1 MSRVCFDLQEN
12 MNVRKKTFQEWHVR
26 QSTVYRTASCLPWT
40 RTLYPFLYD
49 FNHYVDFTIDTVS
62 NSMRLRKR
70 WSLFGSGTGT
80 DYGDASIV
88 VSGAA
93 RRGGHRKWRNDV
105 VYVASREHD
114 PHTIDQVLEISGLD
128 RACSYPCGFRGSLG
142 AFMTISTL
150 PQQKNVFHAE
160 MHYLW
165 FSSLISVASGL
176 FRRCKLASKSLWR
189 FASTQW
195 RIWMGGG
202 HIPNPSF
209 SFVYW

>member
-1 MSRVCFDLQEN
+1 MACPTIYSLSDSEL
-12 MNVRKKTFQEWHVR
+12 
-26 QSTVYRTASCLPWT
+26 L
-40 RTLYPFLYD
+40 TLNKNTLLVPLWLKPLRRFH
-49 FNHYVDFTIDTVS
+49 NRHS

-70 WSLFGSGTGT
+70 WSLFGSGTGR

-128 RACSYPCGFRGSLG
+128 RTCSYPCGFREIHDDFYS
-142 AFMTISTL
+142 A
-150 PQQKNVFHAE
+150 PAE
-160 MHYLW
+160 ERIYAQMHYLW

-176 FRRCKLASKSLWR
+176 FRRCSLASKSLWR

-195 RIWMGGG
+195 RIWMGG

>member
-1 MSRVCFDLQEN
+1 MACPTIYSLSDSELLTLN
-12 MNVRKKTFQEWHVR
+12 KNT
-26 QSTVYRTASCLPWT
+26 LPVPLWLKPL
-40 RTLYPFLYD
+40 RRFH
-49 FNHYVDFTIDTVS
+49 NRHS

-128 RACSYPCGFRGSLG
+128 RSCSYPCGFRGSLG
-142 AFMTISTL
+142 ASMTISTL
-150 PQQKNVFHAE
+150 PQQKNGFHAGSIT
-160 MHYLW
+160 YDFL
-165 FSSLISVASGL
+165 L
-176 FRRCKLASKSLWR
+176 
-189 FASTQW
+189 
-195 RIWMGGG
+195 
-202 HIPNPSF
+202 
-209 SFVYW
+209 